1 MLVAP
6 HIVHYF
12 TCVRAC
18 QWIKELWPAHL
29 ISIAVKLCIKLVI
42 PGKKG
47 TFWFMQFLL
56 YLLDIMGG
64 YQYFTKTT
72 LSLEGVAELGLQWTE
87 QKLWWGECWGCF
99 CSQSHTGTATRL
111 LSNCN
116 KKHNYFLKAG
126 NGSLDP
132 KHKQERTK
140 HTVFMWRLIIPGFST
155 SYKGRTCTV
164 WKWGETEQNPTYL
177 IGIDLVEGGKCL

>member
-1 MLVAP
+1 MSVDKGVVASTP
-6 HIVHYF
+6 HFDCSQTLHK
-12 TCVRAC
+12 TCDT
-18 QWIKELWPAHL
+18 W
-29 ISIAVKLCIKLVI
+29 
-42 PGKKG
+42 KKG
-47 TFWFMQFLL
+47 IFWFMQFLL
-56 YLLDIMGG
+56 HLLDIMGG
-64 YQYFTKTT
+64 YQCFTKTT

-87 QKLWWGECWGCF
+87 QKLWWEERWGCF
-99 CSQSHTGTATRL
+99 CSQSHTGNATRL

-116 KKHNYFLKAG
+116 KKHNYFFKAG